1 MRFSP
6 WTPSLLPAM
15 VAFWNRCFASRRNFH
30 PVTEALFRE
39 RVTKRETSTERFDA
53 SRFIVARDGKEI
65 AGFIHVGERP
75 ESLCRT
81 LDPEWRGGTQGYV
94 AFLFVDPGRRRKG
107 LGTELWHRGLARL
120 KSTRQVVIDGQCF
133 NPYYGN
139 SEGPFT
145 PFWGTPEGVS
155 VDWSDSA
162 TKKFLA
168 RKGFA
173 PRFKGVQLAL
183 DLAACTD
190 TVEKATQAL
199 VRQGMSLEVLKGAY
213 PELGK
218 PQGAR
223 RPMPEGLDFE
233 VVTAV
238 RRGRVA
244 GLIAY
249 YPMREVRP
257 DLYGVYEA
265 VVVPEWRGKSLGRRL
280 LEAARGRMRSLG
292 GVSCEVL
299 TLPELSPAAHK
310 LYFTSGF
317 QPVQNWAIY

>member
-1 MRFSP
+1 MKFSA
-6 WTPSLLPAM
+6 WSPSLLPAT
-15 VAFWNRCFASRRNFH
+15 VAFWNRSFASRRNFF
-30 PVTEALFRE
+30 PVSEALFRE
-39 RVTKRETSTERFDA
+39 RVTRRETPTERFDPT
-53 SRFIVARDGKEI
+53 RFIVARDGKEI

-81 LDPEWRGGTQGYV
+81 LDPEWRSGTQGYV
-94 AFLFVDPGRRRKG
+94 AFLYVDPSRRRKG
-107 LGTELWHRGLARL
+107 LGTELWHRGLERL
-120 KSTRQVVIDGQCF
+120 KSTRQVVLDGQCF

-155 VDWSDSA
+155 VDWNDSA

-173 PRFKGVQLAL
+173 PRFKGVQLSL
-183 DLAACTD
+183 DL
-190 TVEKATQAL
+190 TQAGNTL
-199 VRQGMSLEVLKGAY
+199 DAVSQALIRQGMSLEVLKGAY

-218 PQGAR
+218 AQGVR

-233 VVTAV
+233 VVAAV
-238 RRGRVA
+238 RRGKVA
-244 GLIAY
+244 GLIAC

-257 DLYGVYEA
+257 GLFGIYEA
-265 VVVPEWRGKSLGRRL
+265 VVVPEWRGKSLGKRL
-280 LEAARGRMRSLG
+280 LEAARARMKALG
-292 GVSCEVL
+292 GSSCEVL

-310 LYFTSGF
+310 LYFTAGF

>member
-1 MRFSP
+1 VRFSP
-6 WTPSLLPAM
+6 WTPSLLPEA
-15 VAFWNRCFASRRNFH
+15 VAFWNRSFAMRRNFF
-30 PVTEALFRE
+30 PVTEALFRK
-39 RVTKRETSTERFDA
+39 RVAQRLDPSKFV
-53 SRFIVARDGKEI
+53 VARDGKEI

-81 LDPEWRGGTQGYV
+81 LDPDWRSGTQGYV
-94 AFLFVDPGRRRKG
+94 AFLYVDPARRRKG
-107 LGTELWHRGLARL
+107 IGTELWHRGLERL
-120 KSTRQVVIDGQCF
+120 KSTRQVVLDGQCF
-133 NPYYGN
+133 NPFYGN

-155 VDWSDSA
+155 VDWNDSA

-183 DLAACTD
+183 ETALGPASLDPAR
-190 TVEKATQAL
+190 QAL
-199 VRQGMSLEVLKGAY
+199 IRQGMSLEVLSSVY

-218 PQGAR
+218 PPGRR

-233 VVTAV
+233 VVTSV
-238 RRGRVA
+238 RRGKVV

-249 YPMREVRP
+249 YPMKEVRP
-257 DLYGVYEA
+257 GLFGIYEA
-265 VVVPEWRGKSLGRRL
+265 VVVPEWRGKSLGKRL
-280 LEAARGRMRSLG
+280 LQGATARIRALG
-292 GVSCEVL
+292 GLSCEVL

-310 LYFTSGF
+310 LYVTAGF

>member
-1 MRFSP
+1 MKFST
-6 WTPSLLPAM
+6 WTPSLLGRI
-15 VAFWNRCFASRRNFH
+15 VDFWNRSFASRRNFF
-30 PVTEALFRE
+30 PLTPDLFHQ
-39 RVTKRETSTERFDA
+39 RVLRRGSGPERFRP
-53 SRFIVARDGKEI
+53 SRFIVAQEGQDI

-75 ESLCRT
+75 ESLCRA
-81 LDPEWRGGTQGYV
+81 LDPQWRSGTQGYV
-94 AFLFVDPGRRRKG
+94 AFLFVDPARRRKG
-107 LGTELWHRGLARL
+107 LGTDLWHRGLDRL
-120 KSTRQVVIDGQCF
+120 KSSRQVVLDGQCF

-155 VDWSDSA
+155 VDWNDSA

-173 PRFKGVQLAL
+173 PRFKGVQLSLAL
-183 DLAACTD
+183 AEVAASVED
-190 TVEKATQAL
+190 AEKALA
-199 VRQGMSLEVLKGAY
+199 RQGMALQVQPQSY

-218 PQGAR
+218 AEGKR
-223 RPMPEGLDFE
+223 RPMPEGLDYE
-233 VVTAV
+233 VVGAV
-238 RRGRVA
+238 RRGKVA

-257 DLYGVYEA
+257 GLFGIYEA
-265 VVVPEWRGKSLGRRL
+265 VVLPQWRGKSLGRKL
-280 LEAARGRMRSLG
+280 LEAATARMKALG
-292 GVSCEVL
+292 GGSCEVL

-310 LYFTSGF
+310 LYAAAGF